1 MKRIALYLGGA
12 ILALALVVF
21 AGLVWLVD
29 TSSGARF
36 ALTTLDS
43 FAGVEVTVQKVE
55 GRLRDRLLLQGVTV
69 SRPRML
75 VRVEKLRLVWDPER
89 LLGGKLLVHELAL
102 RGVRIEDDTPLSE
115 KAPELRWPRVSGA
128 ARSID
133 AEVTRFSLKELSY
146 RHLQQPPSELKELAA
161 SLALKEGTLTLTGGS
176 ISASRGTASG
186 ELAAGLWR
194 PSLSLDLRLSPSA
207 AVADM
212 DAFSVQ
218 ARLMPGTLP
227 EQMAGPLV
235 LSGRRGGAPRLELT
249 SELGITSTGF
259 NLRNL
264 KLVRPGRRGTLS
276 GSGSMTLTK
285 TEPVLN
291 LALRAAE
298 LDLSKELN
306 TPDLISGT
314 LNFSGTPSN
323 YLGNFSLAN
332 QGKGWRKATLAAGY
346 RGGKSGV
353 KLAPLS
359 GQWLGGGVRG
369 ALDIGWEKGVLVSGK
384 LAGRRLDSSQLAA
397 SWKGVVN
404 LDLTGSVDV
413 PEQGEVR
420 GSLDAH
426 LLQSRLQGHELR
438 GDLQG
443 SFLGKTML
451 VKRLVLAGKGFSAR
465 GSGQLDRRF
474 DFAADVSDLSGAVPA
489 ASGELRAGGWFRW
502 RDGVLSGAVSGNGRN
517 IAASGGRV
525 GSLEV
530 KASLGE
536 EKGYPVHLD
545 AALKEVSLGK
555 AQVETAH
562 LSLAG
567 TLARHQLEGRLASGE
582 NHAELSIEGGYAG
595 GEWRGRLLRFS
606 GADSVGPFAL
616 AAPATVVAGGG
627 RFALSP
633 LILVGAQGERVELAG
648 NLERDKTGSLR
659 ASWSALNL
667 SRANYWLSGGELN
680 GKSSG
685 EVEVA
690 FLRRRRIDVSGHAEA
705 DGGMVIDG
713 QHLDLERFQAT
724 INGGAGG
731 LTALADLALKEGA
744 GAARLDLHSSDP
756 ASLSLPNR
764 GDLAIA
770 LSGVDL
776 ALLRP
781 FLPSGMLVDG
791 KMRGDVTGNLLPGGR
806 VDVKGEGSVSEGHLN
821 WLSQGEEF
829 DALLDQAKIG
839 FGWRGRINPAKGRRA
854 ELTLSARA
862 AATGTYTS
870 NGERMLVAK
879 STLRLDA
886 DNTGS
891 RAAVDL
897 TLDQG
902 GSLTATFFSNSP
914 AGFNIPETGDLS
926 ARWSG
931 IRPELLKPWLP
942 GTLDLKGE
950 LSGQANGRLMPGQ
963 RLELSGEAGF
973 SQGRASWQGGN
984 GVIGAN
990 LRSATLTFAWRGETL
1005 TGNLALALA
1014 DYGQAQGNI
1023 LLPIPARLPVA
1034 QDPRGAVRGSFAGKV
1049 KESGFLTSLFP
1060 GLVQETHGALDLDL
1074 TLSGTWG
1081 DPALVGSLRLADAGA
1096 YLPSAGIR
1104 LTGVELSALLTH
1116 NQIRIERLRA
1126 RSGEG
1131 ELVGNLLVQLNG
1143 REIAGYTGTLSGQ
1156 GFQTVYLPELR
1167 MTTSPQ
1173 LTFKGE
1179 GDRVTLQGE
1188 IGVPEMLILGSPAH
1202 QAETASSD
1210 VILEG
1215 APAESARKP
1224 FPLVLDGRVKVV
1236 LGDKVRVEASGIDAR
1251 LVGDMDL
1258 VLKGIDNIESSG
1270 EIRVVQGRYRA
1281 YGMDLEI
1288 VRGRIYYVNDPVN
1301 RPTLDIL
1308 ALRTV
1313 GDVKAGVT
1321 VGGFLNT
1328 PVVKLYSEPPMPEV
1342 DILAYMVLG
1351 HPLGASGEQGAL
1363 LATAAAS
1370 LFSFGKSESVQE
1382 QVKDRLG
1389 LSTLGLE
1396 TVDTSKAGRMGYK
1409 EISTTPGGAA
1419 AAEPAGGQSLFT
1431 VGKYLTPE
1439 LYLSY
1444 GRSLITGENLFRL
1457 RYDIY
1462 RRWQIETQSGS
1473 ESGADLYY
1481 KLEFD

>member
-1 MKRIALYLGGA
+1 MRRMALYLGGA
-12 ILALALVVF
+12 VLVLALTIF
-21 AGLVWLVD
+21 AGLIWLVD

-36 ALTTLDS
+36 ALTTLDR
-43 FAGVEVTVQKVE
+43 FAGVEVSVQRVE
-55 GRLRDRLLLQGVTV
+55 GRLKDRLFLRGVTV

-75 VRVEKLRLVWDPER
+75 VRVEELRLVWDPDR
-89 LLGGKLLVHELAL
+89 LFAGKLLVHELAL
-102 RGVRIEDDTPLSE
+102 RGVRIQDDTPLSE
-115 KAPELRWPRVSGA
+115 KAPELRWPQASEVVR
-128 ARSID
+128 RID
-133 AEVTRFSLKELSY
+133 AEVTRFSVKDLSY
-146 RHLQQPPSELKELAA
+146 RHLQQSPSQLKELAA
-161 SLALKEGTLTLTGGS
+161 SLALKQGTLTLTGGS
-176 ISASRGTASG
+176 ISASQGTASG

-194 PSLSLDLRLSPSA
+194 PSLSLDLRLNPSA

-218 ARLMPGTLP
+218 AKLAPGTAP
-227 EQMAGPLV
+227 EQMAGPLAIA
-235 LSGRRGGAPRLELT
+235 GRRGGAPRLELDG
-249 SELGITSTGF
+249 ELGITGTGF
-259 NLRNL
+259 NLRDL

-285 TEPVLN
+285 TEPLFT

-298 LDLSKELN
+298 LDLSKELD
-306 TPDLISGT
+306 TPLLISGT
-314 LNFSGTPSN
+314 LNFTGTPAG
-323 YLGNFSLAN
+323 YRGEFSLAN
-332 QGKGWRKATLAAGY
+332 QGEGWRKAALAAGY

-359 GQWLGGGVRG
+359 GEWLGGGVRG

-384 LAGRRLDSSQLAA
+384 LAGRRLDPSQLAA

-404 LDLTGSVDV
+404 LDLAGSVDV

-443 SFLGKTML
+443 SFLGKSML
-451 VKRLVLAGKGFSAR
+451 VKRLVLSGKGFSAR

-474 DFAADVSDLSGAVPA
+474 DFAADVSDLSGVVPA

-502 RDGVLSGAVSGNGRN
+502 RDGALSGAVSGNGSN

-530 KASLGE
+530 KASRRE
-536 EKGYPVHLD
+536 EKGNPVHLD
-545 AALKEVSLGK
+545 AALRGVSFGK
-555 AQVETAH
+555 AQAETAH
-562 LSLAG
+562 LSLEG
-567 TLARHQLEGRLASGE
+567 TLARHQLEARLASGE
-582 NHAELSIEGGYAG
+582 NHAELSLSGGYG
-595 GEWRGRLLRFS
+595 GGAWRGRLLRFS

-627 RFALSP
+627 RFTLSP
-633 LILVGAQGERVELAG
+633 LVLVGAQGERVELAG

-680 GKSSG
+680 GTSSG

-690 FLRRRRIDVSGHAEA
+690 FLRRRRINISGHAEA
-705 DGGMVIDG
+705 DGGMVVDG
-713 QHLDLERFQAT
+713 QRLDLERFRASVT
-724 INGGAGG
+724 GGAGG
-731 LTALADLALKEGA
+731 LTALVDLALREGA
-744 GAARLDLHSSDP
+744 GVAHLDFHSGDP

-764 GDLAIA
+764 GDLSLT
-770 LSGVDL
+770 LSGLDL

-781 FLPSGMLVDG
+781 FLPAGVLLEGRVG
-791 KMRGDVTGNLLPGGR
+791 GDVTGSLLPGGR
-806 VDVKGEGSVSEGHLN
+806 VEVKGEGAVSEGHLN
-821 WLSQGEEF
+821 WISQGEEF
-829 DALLDQAKIG
+829 DASLEQAGIG
-839 FGWRGRINPAKGRRA
+839 FGWRGRIDPAQGRRG

-886 DNTGS
+886 DETGS

-897 TLDQG
+897 ALDQG

-950 LSGQANGRLMPGQ
+950 LNGQANGRLMPGQ
-963 RLELSGEAGF
+963 RLELTGEAGF
-973 SQGRASWQGGN
+973 SQGRAIWQGGN
-984 GVIGAN
+984 GEIGAN

-1005 TGNLALALA
+1005 TGDLALALA

-1034 QDPRGAVRGSFAGKV
+1034 PDPRGAVRGSFAGKV
-1049 KESGFLTSLFP
+1049 KEKGFLTSLFP

-1081 DPALVGSLRLADAGA
+1081 DPTLVGSLRLADAGA

-1116 NQIRIERLRA
+1116 DQIRIERLRA

-1131 ELVGNLLVQLNG
+1131 ELVGNLLLHLDG
-1143 REIAGYTGTLSGQ
+1143 REITGYTGTLSGQ
-1156 GFQTVYLPELR
+1156 RFQTVYLPELR
-1167 MTTSPQ
+1167 MVTSPQ

-1179 GDRVTLQGE
+1179 GERVTLQGE

-1202 QAETASSD
+1202 QVETASSD

-1215 APAESARKP
+1215 APAESEGKP
-1224 FPLVLDGRVKVV
+1224 LPLVLDGRVKVV

-1251 LVGDMDL
+1251 LAGDMDL

-1396 TVDTSKAGRMGYK
+1396 TVDASKAGRMGYK
-1409 EISTTPGGAA
+1409 EIPTTPGGAA

-1444 GRSLITGENLFRL
+1444 GRSLLTGENLFRL
-1457 RYDIY
+1457 RYDIH